1 MPGMGLRVEVRF
13 ESTAAG
19 GRSTPVN
26 LAADYRTLAS
36 TGTHASFDISREHF
50 GISLTEGPSS
60 VLPGE
65 TATAV
70 LAPPVYP
77 PAIEK
82 LLAAGTFTIFEGQ
95 RVVAHGHV
103 IGAVD
108 AAV

>member
-1 MPGMGLRVEVRF
+1 MPGMSLRVEVRF

-26 LAADYRTLAS
+26 LAVDYRTLAA
-36 TGTHASFDISREHF
+36 TGTHASYDASREYF
-50 GISLTEGPSS
+50 GISLTGGPAS
-60 VLPGE
+60 VSPGE

-70 LAPPVYP
+70 LAALVYP

-82 LLAAGTFTIFEGQ
+82 LLAEGTFTIFEGH

-103 IGAVD
+103 LGAVD